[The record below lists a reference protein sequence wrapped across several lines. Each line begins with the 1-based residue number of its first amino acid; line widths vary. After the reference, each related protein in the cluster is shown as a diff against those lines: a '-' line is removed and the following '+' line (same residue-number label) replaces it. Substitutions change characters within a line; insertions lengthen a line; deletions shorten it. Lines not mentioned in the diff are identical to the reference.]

1 MEETKKE
8 ELTRVQRTSDS
19 KYNFI
24 SKDGK
29 LLSDKWYNW
38 ADDFKDGFA
47 RVQREDKQY
56 NYITKD
62 GKIISSEWFNY
73 VDYFYEYDFAVVL
86 RTNGEWNFI
95 DKTGKIA
102 LESK

>member
-1 MEETKKE
+1 MEETNKE
-8 ELTRVQRTSDS
+8 EFTRVQRTSDS
-19 KYNFI
+19 KYNYI
-24 SKDGK
+24 GKDGK
-29 LLSDKWYNW
+29 LLSEQWFKW

-47 RVQREDKQY
+47 RVQREDSKY

-62 GKIISSEWFNY
+62 GKIISSEWFDY

-102 LESK
+102 LASK